1 MSTRAAFPSAT
12 YRSTN
17 YWVDIVFAEQIVVSK
32 LAPQQIVSGIA
43 PDIVGTTSASQN
55 VVGGLAQLRLSFY
68 PNVDFGFHGGLT
80 RLDPGGTSASLTT
93 LRLGGDLRWQVAQV
107 AQGSR
112 VDVAVGGALG
122 VETADNLNV
131 LSLGPSVVGSRA
143 LNVGGNGGLVPYAG
157 MALNFTRR
165 DAFGIQDSE
174 ISVPLRFGAEV
185 RLAPEFRIVAEL
197 QVFVADRYNDDIGFA
212 TGVNLPF

>member
-1 MSTRAAFPSAT
+1 MKNALAAALLVAALGAVTPARAQVFGQFTGAAT
-12 YRSTN
+12 VPTN
-17 YWVDIVFAEQIVVSK
+17 GHVFGAY
-32 LAPQQIVSGIA
+32 L
-43 PDIVGTTSASQN
+43 TASEN

-93 LRLGGDLRWQVAQV
+93 LRLGGDLRWLVAQV

-112 VDVAVGGALG
+112 ADIAVGAALG
-122 VETADNLNV
+122 VETADDLKV
-131 LSLGPSVVGSRA
+131 VSLGPSVVASRT

-157 MALNFTRR
+157 LALNFSSR
-165 DAFGIQDSE
+165 DAFGIEDSD
-174 ISVPLRFGAEV
+174 ISLPLRFGIEA
-185 RLAPEFRIVAEL
+185 RLAPELRIVAEL
-197 QVFVADRYNDDIGFA
+197 QLFVADRYSDDVGFA